1 MTEIINLKTYQIMK
15 LNSFFAILAVAFMM
29 VACGNNQNTKV
40 ADQQPV
46 EVVAVAIDSLLV
58 DGETLAGQVVEI
70 EGVCTHICSHSA
82 SKIFLL
88 SDGGKTLRV
97 EAAELGSFAQE
108 CVNSVVKVKGVLR
121 EERIDEAYLQAW
133 EQRIANKTEEQH
145 GEGDGDGGC
154 DTEKAARG
162 ETANSSVERIAD
174 FRTKIAARTEAEGKE
189 YLSFYFVEAQEY
201 EIVE

>member
-1 MTEIINLKTYQIMK
+1 MK
-15 LNSFFAILAVAFMM
+15 LNSFFAILAAALMM
-29 VACGNNQNTKV
+29 VACGNNQNNKA
-40 ADQQPV
+40 ADDQTA
-46 EVVAVAIDSLLV
+46 EAVVVAIDAVL
-58 DGETLAGQVVEI
+58 DGGEALADQVVEI

-88 SDGGKTLRV
+88 GDSGKTLRV

-133 EQRIANKTEEQH
+133 EQRIANNTEEHH
-145 GEGDGDGGC
+145 GEGNGEEGC

-162 ETANSSVERIAD
+162 ETANSSEERIAD
-174 FRTKIAARTEAEGKE
+174 FREKIAARAEAEGKD

-201 EIVE
+201 EVVE